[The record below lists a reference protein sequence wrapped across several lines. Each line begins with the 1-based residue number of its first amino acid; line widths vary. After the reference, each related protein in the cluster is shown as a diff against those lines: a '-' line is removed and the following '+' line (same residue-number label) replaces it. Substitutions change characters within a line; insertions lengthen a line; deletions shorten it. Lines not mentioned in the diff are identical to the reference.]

1 MTCRTYLRLDIKE
14 TSPARLLDVGYG
26 HEASAIGVAGELCM
40 FDEGGLGDEVL
51 ELFLGDEM
59 VVLAVGL
66 ACAR

>member
-1 MTCRTYLRLDIKE
+1 
-14 TSPARLLDVGYG
+14 
-26 HEASAIGVAGELCM
+26 M